1 MPIIVRFYIKH
12 CIIGFTISAAFIAAL
27 LWFNVANLWHLISH
41 SDIGLMA
48 LVVFWVLNGIVFAGV
63 QTGVAVML
71 MTENDQDEDGPKGG
85 TPEALVPLRQGAVAG
100 RQRPL

>member
-12 CIIGFTISAAFIAAL
+12 CIIGFTISAVFIATL
-27 LWFNVANLWHLISH
+27 LWFNVSNLWHLIST
-41 SDIGLMA
+41 SDIGIMA

-71 MTENDQDEDGPKGG
+71 MTEKDEDDDGPRGG
-85 TPEALVPLRQGAVAG
+85 TPEALVPARQQAVSRHNA
-100 RQRPL
+100 RL